1 VAAAERIQ
9 AFTNT
14 LANAVSTAGILGS
27 SEAARYWAYHLSRS
41 GFFMLQG
48 LAGLLASRNA
58 VGRGG
63 GGDSPAVNRFEA
75 VFRQARQLTC
85 SGGGGGRQAGRQCST
100 CSAGG
105 WHNSTC
111 SGDGRLS
118 VVPPCCRRGWVGPVT
133 EALLMFYQD
142 HELVKEGE

>member
-1 VAAAERIQ
+1 LLPPPLAAAERIQ

-58 VGRGG
+58 VGRSG

-75 VFRQARQLTC
+75 VFRQARQCTG
-85 SGGGGGRQAGRQCST
+85 SGGRQAVQCSA

-105 WHNSTC
+105 WHNSAC
-111 SGDGRLS
+111 RGGGKLSGRCDMLS
-118 VVPPCCRRGWVGPVT
+118 KLTALPPPWLFHLAAGVAGW
-133 EALLMFYQD
+133 AL
-142 HELVKEGE
+142 